1 VSALERVRAANRPG
15 PPEHSVLLRVA
26 AAGSVAVGV
35 AACAAEGELS
45 LLTAGLSIAAVL
57 AGSIFSYRRREHPLP
72 WLKVVLALVA
82 LGAFWRF
89 FLAISG
95 ANGVPNLGAVEG
107 PLAVLFTWIQVTHAF
122 DVPTRRD
129 LVFSLAGSATLMAVA
144 GAQALDMSFG
154 LYVVGWVA
162 CLLLGLGALWG
173 SVSGTGR
180 LPAGAL
186 VAVAFS
192 LVVGFP
198 TLRLRGPYFALAM
211 LAAATIMQRLT
222 RIFWQYTGG
231 EEGIPGLDP
240 LFDDAL
246 ATYYFCLAALVVT
259 TAVLLAL
266 ARSSWGT
273 ILRAIRGDEAA
284 CQAAGI
290 NVTFYKI
297 VSLMISA
304 AFAGLGGAL
313 YADYQEAVTP
323 DVFAVAL
330 SITIIIMVYVGGM
343 GTIYGPVLGAIL
355 LALLPELLRGLGE
368 YRLWV
373 YSIILMFILFFSPGG
388 LVAPLWRRIRG
399 TP

>member
-1 VSALERVRAANRPG
+1 MRRFNKD
-15 PPEHSVLLRVA
+15 
-26 AAGSVAVGV
+26 AVG
-35 AACAAEGELS
+35 A
-45 LLTAGLSIAAVL
+45 AAVL
-57 AGSIFSYRRREHPLP
+57 AL
-72 WLKVVLALVA
+72 
-82 LGAFWRF
+82 
-89 FLAISG
+89 LAIAPLVGRSDYFSG
-95 ANGVPNLGAVEG
+95 ILTVSVIYAIWATSWDFMSGLTGRENFGHA
-107 PLAVLFTWIQVTHAF
+107 LFI
-122 DVPTRRD
+122 
-129 LVFSLAGSATLMAVA
+129 GA
-144 GAQALDMSFG
+144 GAYTAAFLNSKFDLSP
-154 LYVVGWVA
+154 W
-162 CLLLGLGALWG
+162 WG
-173 SVSGTGR
+173 

-192 LVVGFP
+192 IVIGFP

-240 LFDDAL
+240 LFDSHL
-246 ATYYFCLAALVVT
+246 GTYYFCLAALVV
-259 TAVLLAL
+259 ASALLLLL

-297 VSLMISA
+297 AALMISA
-304 AFAGLGGAL
+304 AVAGAGGAL

-330 SITIIIMVYVGGM
+330 SISIIIMVYVGGM
-343 GTIYGPVLGAIL
+343 GTIWGPIGGALIL
-355 LALLPELLRGLGE
+355 AMLPELLRGLGE

-373 YSIILMFILFFSPGG
+373 YSLVLIFILFFSPGG
-388 LVAPLWRRIRG
+388 LVAPLWRRLTR
-399 TP
+399 PRP